1 MYFCVAVEERGD
13 RFIKT
18 CHWTQFRIPVRVRQ
32 EAHVKDVICI
42 DRDTVFEAERLKDH
56 GQFAFTFTQQTGTQ
70 HFSQLV
76 NGHF

>member
-1 MYFCVAVEERGD
+1 M
-13 RFIKT
+13 
-18 CHWTQFRIPVRVRQ
+18 RVRQ